1 VNWDK
6 EFAALSRGCRGRCY
20 IRSGN
25 DAEVADMRK
34 TAFLAIGL
42 ALGLAPL
49 AFTVQ
54 AQNLEMPAGAAAST
68 QVAMPQRGISMAD
81 VERSFGTPQRKV
93 EAVGQPPISRWV
105 YPNFVVYFEYSLVV
119 HTVRTAPASS

>member
-1 VNWDK
+1 
-6 EFAALSRGCRGRCY
+6 
-20 IRSGN
+20 
-25 DAEVADMRK
+25 MRK
-34 TAFLAIGL
+34 TALLAIGL
-42 ALGLAPL
+42 ALGLAPV
-49 AFTVQ
+49 AFSVQ
-54 AQNLEMPAGAAAST
+54 AQNLEMPAGAASSY

-93 EAVGQPPISRWV
+93 DAVGQPPISRWV

>member
-6 EFAALSRGCRGRCY
+6 EFAVFSRACRGRCY

-34 TAFLAIGL
+34 TALLAIGL
-42 ALGLAPL
+42 ALGLAPA
-49 AFTVQ
+49 AFSAQ
-54 AQNLEMPAGAAAST
+54 AQNLDMPAGTTATAYT
-68 QVAMPQRGISMAD
+68 AMPQRGASMAD
-81 VERSFGTPQRKV
+81 VERRFGAPQRKV

-105 YPNFVVYFEYSLVV
+105 YGDFVVYFEHSLVL
-119 HTVRTAPASS
+119 HSVRTSSTSG